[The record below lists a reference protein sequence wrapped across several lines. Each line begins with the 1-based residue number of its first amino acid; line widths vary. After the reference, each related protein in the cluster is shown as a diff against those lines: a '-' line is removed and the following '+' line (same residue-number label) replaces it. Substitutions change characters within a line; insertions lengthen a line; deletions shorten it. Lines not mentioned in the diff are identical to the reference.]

1 MAIGNSA
8 LNFNTTGINNI
19 GIGHHSLYFNTTGS
33 ENMGIGNSVLHRNTT
48 GSFNLGMGV
57 SALYNNTTGKQ
68 NIGFGNYTLHNNT
81 TGEGNIGIGPY
92 SLQHNTTGIRNLAI
106 GVNALNSNITG
117 EYNMAL
123 GYATMAANTTGANN
137 VAIGAMAFRN
147 GTTGQNNTALGA
159 STLGANITGHGNTV
173 VGYKAGEWIRGNSNI
188 HIGSANIQDVT
199 AELDNVIAIGNGMN
213 LSTTTAYENVILL
226 GHDQANSPKI
236 GMGIYKPDE
245 KLHVAG
251 NIAVGYKKSGPT
263 TYPGIGNY
271 LSFEGTAP
279 WSDGMFPNS
288 DVLAFYRYDY
298 SQDHSQLRLLIGD
311 NEGSGDSFSIGVR
324 PHSAANSGY
333 SRGNIA
339 NIANVYSEK
348 FKFAADGQAYKH
360 GSNVWTVFSDAR
372 IKENVKP
379 YTKGLKEILQIR
391 PVNFNYKKE
400 ADKGD
405 KTYAGVIAQELEK
418 VVPTMVN
425 TTNEKIN
432 GVEGIKSV
440 DGNEYTFMLI
450 NAVKELSQ
458 KVEKLE
464 AEIKTLKSKKK

>member
-1 MAIGNSA
+1 MGMGNGF
-8 LNFNTTGINNI
+8 LHENTTGKANI
-19 GIGHHSLYFNTTGS
+19 GMGMSILYNNTTGS
-33 ENMGIGNSVLHRNTT
+33 EN
-48 GSFNLGMGV
+48 
-57 SALYNNTTGKQ
+57 
-68 NIGFGNYTLHNNT
+68 IGFGNYALHKNT
-81 TGEGNIGIGPY
+81 VGTGNI
-92 SLQHNTTGIRNLAI
+92 AI
-106 GVNALNSNITG
+106 GVYSIHLNISGKENIGVGRAALHDNRTG

-123 GYATMAANTTGANN
+123 GSGAMRNNTAGNYNIGLGTYALSNNTTGQHNIAQGNL
-137 VAIGAMAFRN
+137 
-147 GTTGQNNTALGA
+147 ALRQ
-159 STLGANITGHGNTV
+159 STTGHGNIAF
-173 VGYKAGEWIRGNSNI
+173 GNESGNWIKGNGNI
-188 HIGSANIQDVT
+188 HLGSAYIQNVT
-199 AELDNVIAIGNGMN
+199 SELDNVVAIGNGIDQGN
-213 LSTTTAYENVILL
+213 LNTHTANENVILL
-226 GHDQANSPKI
+226 GHNQANSPNI
-236 GMGIYKPDE
+236 GLGTYKPEE
-245 KLHVAG
+245 KLHIAG
-251 NIAVGYKKSGPT
+251 NIAVGHKQPGT
-263 TYPGIGNY
+263 TYPGVGNY
-271 LSFEGTAP
+271 LSFEGTSP

-298 SQDHSQLRLLIGD
+298 SIDHSELRLLIGD
-311 NEGSGDSFSIGVR
+311 NEGSGDAFSIGVR
-324 PHSAANSGY
+324 PHSGAYNGY
-333 SRGNIA
+333 VRGNVES
-339 NIANVYSEK
+339 IANVYSEK

-379 YTKGLKEILQIR
+379 YTKGLKEILQIK

-405 KTYAGVIAQELEK
+405 KTYTGVIAQELEK

-464 AEIKTLKSKKK
+464 AEIKTLKNKKK

>member
-1 MAIGNSA
+1 MAV
-8 LNFNTTGINNI
+8 NTTGNYNI
-19 GIGHHSLYFNTTGS
+19 GLGAYVLNTNTTGQ
-33 ENMGIGNSVLHRNTT
+33 H
-48 GSFNLGMGV
+48 
-57 SALYNNTTGKQ
+57 
-68 NIGFGNYTLHNNT
+68 NIGQGIFALHSNATGNNNIAFGNKS
-81 TGEGNIGIGPY
+81 GD
-92 SLQHNTTGIRNLAI
+92 
-106 GVNALNSNITG
+106 
-117 EYNMAL
+117 
-123 GYATMAANTTGANN
+123 
-137 VAIGAMAFRN
+137 
-147 GTTGQNNTALGA
+147 
-159 STLGANITGHGNTV
+159 
-173 VGYKAGEWIRGNSNI
+173 WIKGNSNI
-188 HIGSANIQDVT
+188 HIGSEYIQNVT
-199 AELDNVIAIGNGMN
+199 SELDNVVAIGNGIHQGN
-213 LSTTTAYENVILL
+213 LNINTANDNVILL
-226 GHDQANSPKI
+226 GHNQVNSPNI
-236 GMGIYKPDE
+236 GMGIYKPEE
-245 KLHVAG
+245 KLHIAG
-251 NIAVGYKKSGPT
+251 NIAVGYKQPGI
-263 TYPGIGNY
+263 TYPGVGNY
-271 LSFEGTAP
+271 LSFEGTSP

-298 SQDHSQLRLLIGD
+298 SQDHSELRLLIGD
-311 NEGSGDSFSIGVR
+311 NEGSGDAFSIGVR
-324 PHSAANSGY
+324 PHSGAHNGY
-333 SRGNIA
+333 VRGNVES
-339 NIANVYSEK
+339 IANVYSEK

-432 GVEGIKSV
+432 DVEGVKSV

-464 AEIKTLKSKKK
+464 AEIKTLKNKKK